1 MTEII
6 NKIDTLIVIYS
17 DDNPLYKEVNK
28 SLDSISTILKYTHS
42 LIGKTVVDIQL
53 STNDFNVDSI
63 LCENDFGRL
72 NIE

>member
-28 SLDSISTILKYTHS
+28 KRMKFLMCKI
-42 LIGKTVVDIQL
+42 
-53 STNDFNVDSI
+53 N
-63 LCENDFGRL
+63 
-72 NIE
+72 